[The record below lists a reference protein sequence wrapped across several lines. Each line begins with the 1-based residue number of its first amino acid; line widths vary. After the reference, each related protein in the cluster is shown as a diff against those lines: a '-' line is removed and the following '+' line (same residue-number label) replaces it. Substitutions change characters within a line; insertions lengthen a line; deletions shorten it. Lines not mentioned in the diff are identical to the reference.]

1 VSTTQTPFHIHTL
14 TFPRD
19 SLAALSLSTDAP
31 RDEILD
37 RPPTP
42 RSASIISITM
52 WKMIIGQAIYQVIVT
67 FILHFAGPQFL
78 NYPEAEMRALIF
90 NMFVWLQIFNQYNNR
105 RLDNK
110 LNIFAGILQNYWF
123 IAMNVIMVGAQVC
136 IVYFG
141 GRAFNI
147 VPLSGEQWA
156 ISVVVA
162 IFCVPWAV
170 CIRCFPDRW
179 FEVGA
184 KFFGR
189 PFVVVYRPVAR
200 FTTRVGQKMSRK
212 KKVDEKAESGSDA
225 DGSSYMG
232 RGKSPVQTIRVSGDL
247 EKKGI
252 M

>member
-1 VSTTQTPFHIHTL
+1 MPSPPYPFIGSLILTPTT
-14 TFPRD
+14 RD

-31 RDEILD
+31 TEEILD

-52 WKMIIGQAIYQVIVT
+52 WKMIIGQAIFQVIAT
-67 FILHFAGPQFL
+67 FILHFAGPLFL
-78 NYPEAEMRALIF
+78 NYPEAEMRTIIF

-110 LNIFAGILQNYWF
+110 LNIFVGITKNYYF

-141 GRAFNI
+141 KRAFSI
-147 VPLSGEQWA
+147 VPLNGEQWA

-170 CIRCFPDRW
+170 AIRCFPDRW

-184 KFFGR
+184 KFLGR
-189 PFVVVYRPVAR
+189 PFVLVYRPLAR
-200 FTTRVGQKMSRK
+200 FTDRVGKKMARGK
-212 KKVDEKAESGSDA
+212 KGEEGSEKGYE
-225 DGSSYMG
+225 G

-247 EKKGI
+247 EKTSV
-252 M
+252 